1 MSCVPWF
8 MAVPVIA
15 GFLRTPFAK
24 AHRGTLKDVR
34 PDDFSAEVVKGLIS
48 KNKIELND
56 LEDVLVGC
64 AYPEG
69 EQGNNIGRIITY
81 LSDLPNTIPAST
93 TNRLCGSSMQ
103 TIHMACGAI
112 SMGAGEIFICGGVES
127 MSRVMRGGF
136 NFTPN
141 PLLSDESYFSQ
152 SHNSQINNGKDAYV
166 SMGLTAENVAKKY
179 SIDRNEQ
186 ELFAMESHQKSSYA
200 YKKGHF
206 EDELIPI
213 ETQSG
218 VLIKDECVRE
228 NTNLDSMQKLKP
240 AFIENGTVTAAT
252 SSPLTDGA
260 AFTIICSEDYALR
273 NNMTPLA
280 KIVSTAVTGCQP
292 SFMGMGPVQASKK
305 ALNRLGLEMEDVGVI
320 ELNEAFSSQALAVI
334 NCLNLDQEKVNIDGG
349 ALSIGHPLGASGA
362 RITGKAASLLDRL
375 DAQYS
380 LATMCIGGGMGIA
393 TILENYD

>member
-1 MSCVPWF
+1 

-24 AHRGTLKDVR
+24 AHRGALKEVR

-48 KNKIELND
+48 KNKIALDD

-81 LSDLPNTIPAST
+81 LSGLPNTIPAST

-103 TIHMACGAI
+103 TIHMACGSI
-112 SMGAGEIFICGGVES
+112 SMGAGEIFLCGGVES

-136 NFTPN
+136 NYTPN
-141 PLLSDESYFSQ
+141 PLLSAEI
-152 SHNSQINNGKDAYV
+152 NNNQINNGKDAYI

-179 SIDRNEQ
+179 SIDRTEQ
-186 ELFAMESHQKSSYA
+186 EYFAMRSHEKSSEA
-200 YKKGHF
+200 YKKGYF
-206 EDELIPI
+206 EDELVPI
-213 ETQSG
+213 ETQQG
-218 VLIKDECVRE
+218 VLIKDECIRD

-240 AFIENGTVTAAT
+240 AFVENGTVTAAT

-280 KIVSTAVTGCQP
+280 KILSTAVTGCEP
-292 SFMGMGPVQASKK
+292 SLMGMGPVQASKK
-305 ALNRLGLEMEDVGVI
+305 ALKRVGLEMKDIGVI
-320 ELNEAFSSQALAVI
+320 ELNEAFSSQAIAVI
-334 NCLNLDQEKVNIDGG
+334 NSLNIDQENVNIDGG

-362 RITGKAASLLDRL
+362 RITGKAATLLGRL

-393 TILENYD
+393 TILENYE